1 MEENWRFCERKG
13 ERDTNECKDNGRN
26 KTKHETQPMLFLED
40 IFRFFFTIHLGF
52 LQKCVCFSVCYWQV
66 GSFLGTNTSV
76 FFALA
81 DQIGVKVQSLFLNLK
96 QVEILWGEEW

>member
-1 MEENWRFCERKG
+1 M
-13 ERDTNECKDNGRN
+13 
-26 KTKHETQPMLFLED
+26 
-40 IFRFFFTIHLGF
+40 
-52 LQKCVCFSVCYWQV
+52 CFSVCYWQV

-96 QVEILWGEEW
+96 QVEILGGRSGDGLLLNLWIRSSEKKKKKSENFFTEMNLRIGDRVGEK